1 MSRAHHYTLV
11 HLALLNCLESVL
23 AATISGRCAADD
35 YLCQSTQSQ
44 KQSHESNT
52 GVTIMGVVIGVA
64 VFLGFAAA
72 LASCMPRVKAPA
84 TTTNVHTATGPGA
97 AAAPRGSSE
106 SLTADTPADALP
118 AYSAPA
124 NGILLNQFHIQHQID
139 MQNQMQ
145 NQINMQNQAMAASA
159 AASNPGMTSC

>member
-1 MSRAHHYTLV
+1 MSRVQHYALV
-11 HLALLNCLESVL
+11 HLALLNCVL
-23 AATISGRCAADD
+23 AATLTGRCAADEYVFPS
-35 YLCQSTQSQ
+35 YLCQSTQ

-106 SLTADTPADALP
+106 SLTADTPADSLP